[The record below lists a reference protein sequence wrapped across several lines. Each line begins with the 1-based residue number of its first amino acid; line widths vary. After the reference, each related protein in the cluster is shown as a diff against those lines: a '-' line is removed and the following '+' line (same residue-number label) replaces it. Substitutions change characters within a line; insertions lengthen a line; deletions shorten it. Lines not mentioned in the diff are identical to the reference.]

1 MTCASEKD
9 NPQHRIPEWSFNE
22 LLISLVVILLLGSM
36 VVEEQIAY
44 LLHSETTLADGKPVR
59 VAPVGR
65 MGSCWSP
72 ADPFCDSSPLPPIL
86 FTKSQTLKD
95 I

>member
-9 NPQHRIPEWSFNE
+9 YLQHRVPEWSFNK

-36 VVEEQIAY
+36 VVEKEIAY
-44 LLHSETTLADGKPVR
+44 LLHSETTLGGGKQAR
-59 VAPVGR
+59 VAPVGAL
-65 MGSCWSP
+65 GTPCSP
-72 ADPFCDSSPLPPIL
+72 ADPFYDSPPVPPIL